1 MHAWTLTHT
10 SSEHLDIAFLLLLLP
25 CNTPLPL
32 YTCRHPLLASVNSR
46 LHRLP
51 SPLPSPSKR
60 CVISHD
66 SHPAASLLP
75 ARRSVHTPGV
85 PLRFD
90 VFPLPSL
97 PSLPH
102 TAVQCGRSSSRVPNS
117 LVLHH
122 FLGGGSH
129 HRTRLGISVRLC
141 PCARSE
147 RGRLSRVGIDHHYTP
162 LPSAGYRP
170 PPPPPRLRSG
180 RTHQHPYT
188 HEHRRTAELPLLRR
202 KQRGHSNG
210 TVKPSVIQH
219 RP

>member
-10 SSEHLDIAFLLLLLP
+10 SSEHLDIAFLLLPLLP

-32 YTCRHPLLASVNSR
+32 YTCRHPLLVSVNSR

-66 SHPAASLLP
+66 SHPAASLLL
-75 ARRSVHTPGV
+75 ARRSVRTPGV

-97 PSLPH
+97 PFLPH

-117 LVLHH
+117 LALHH

-170 PPPPPRLRSG
+170 PPSSSSSPSEWAHTSTPIHSRAQ
-180 RTHQHPYT
+180 THC
-188 HEHRRTAELPLLRR
+188 
-202 KQRGHSNG
+202 
-210 TVKPSVIQH
+210 
-219 RP
+219 